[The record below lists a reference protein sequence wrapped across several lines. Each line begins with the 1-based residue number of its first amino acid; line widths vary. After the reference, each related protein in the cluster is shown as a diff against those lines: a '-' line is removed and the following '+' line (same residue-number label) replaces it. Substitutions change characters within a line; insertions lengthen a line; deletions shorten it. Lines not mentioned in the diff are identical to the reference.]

1 MKHFLVGHSYRWQDS
16 RFDPIRVVSRSK
28 QSITVDNGV
37 CNWRMMIRHDHDGVE
52 WVRDSANRSKKYM
65 DAYTTLATYV
75 EPFDVRIDG
84 NHHKV
89 KTDSWTGTL
98 FISRIS
104 PYDLTR
110 YHWARA
116 KDKDDDV
123 WDIYHP
129 TKPDVH
135 TVHVPSDVT
144 DPYEYITRALISYDT
159 AAGFKPCIDR
169 T

>member
-1 MKHFLVGHSYRWQDS
+1 MKKFIVGKTYAWADS
-16 RFDPIRVVSRSK
+16 RFDPFHILSRTDKTVTVSNNNC
-28 QSITVDNGV
+28 T
-37 CNWRMMIRHDHDGVE
+37 WRMKIRHDHDGVE
-52 WVRDSANRSKKYM
+52 WVRDSANHTKKYQ
-65 DAYTTLATYV
+65 DAFTSLATYV

-84 NHHKV
+84 NHHHV

-98 FISRIS
+98 YISRIS

-116 KDKDDDV
+116 KDKDDNV
-123 WDIYHP
+123 WDIHHP

-135 TVHVPSDVT
+135 TVYVPSDVT
-144 DPYEYITRALISYDT
+144 DPYEYVIRAMINYDT
-159 AAGFKPCIDR
+159 AAGFKPRIDH